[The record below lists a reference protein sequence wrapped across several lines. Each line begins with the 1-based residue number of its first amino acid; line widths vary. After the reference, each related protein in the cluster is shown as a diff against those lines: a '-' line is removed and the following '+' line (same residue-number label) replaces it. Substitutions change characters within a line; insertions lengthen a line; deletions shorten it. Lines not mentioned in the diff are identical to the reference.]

1 MGNICT
7 SELSEEGQEEYDDTE
22 LATTSHGGNA
32 RCNCGLYEVEELNK
46 YIEIQS
52 IGLHFKDET
61 IGAGTFGKKH
71 RRKMFAVLELGG
83 PNLYDYYVNQEIYD
97 SEDKSEIVENIAR
110 AAAIALNEL
119 HQRAVIHLDIKAE
132 NFVIA
137 LREDQRNL
145 KVNPFS
151 FKLIDFNTSVLVTD
165 HVKANTASITKVI
178 KAPEIRKNK
187 KNYVNQK
194 VDVWAFG
201 IMIYGLLYN
210 KLYAFKEL
218 NNVNAMNDK
227 SRYNRLDSE
236 LNYYRSNHADTNLD
250 NIINWCIQED
260 PDQRPSMYD
269 IFNYL

>member
-1 MGNICT
+1 MLQHFANHGNQFVVNMYG
-7 SELSEEGQEEYDDTE
+7 SQ
-22 LATTSHGGNA
+22 
-32 RCNCGLYEVEELNK
+32 
-46 YIEIQS
+46 
-52 IGLHFKDET
+52 
-61 IGAGTFGKKH
+61 KH

-137 LREDQRNL
+137 LQEDQRTL
-145 KVNPFS
+145 TVDPFS
-151 FKLIDFNTSVLVTD
+151 FKLIDFNTSVLGTD

-201 IMIYGLLYN
+201 IMIYGLFYN
-210 KLYAFKEL
+210 KLYAFNEL
-218 NNVNAMNDK
+218 NDKARNDRD
-227 SRYNRLDSE
+227 RYSRLDSE
-236 LNYYRSNHADTNLD
+236 LTYYRSNPANTRLD
-250 NIINWCIQED
+250 NIIKRCIQED
-260 PDQRPSMYD
+260 ANQRPHMYD
-269 IFNYL
+269 ILNYLNGEE